1 MSFYRFALATA
12 LILAGIAGARA
23 LKHGSSTTRFARRPA
38 THTAS
43 DLNAGLYFE
52 PNRGQSEPNTRFI
65 LRGGGQKGALSM
77 TSGGI
82 SIITSRGPVRLELS
96 RSNSTKQ
103 IEGTDLLPG
112 KSNYFIGSDPAKW
125 QTIVPH
131 YRRLR
136 YRSVYPGTD
145 FVFYGKN
152 SDLEFDIEL
161 RPGADPKMIA
171 LRVQGADTLNS
182 NSLGNLFLRAGS
194 ETIRL
199 KKPRVYQ
206 NVGSGK
212 REIVASY
219 HVEHGNEIHFDI
231 GEYDRT
237 MMLIVDPVLTY
248 GSFVGQSSI
257 GNDANSVTVDQ
268 KGNIYVTG
276 SSGVHPQ
283 AFVAKF
289 GPDLAL
295 TYITYFGGSLVNHGN
310 AVAVDWAGAVYVTG
324 YTISTD
330 FPATAGVVQDH
341 HEGSLGT
348 DNGFIV
354 KLDESG
360 KLSYSTYLGGSWVR
374 GLGIAVDNLGTAFV
388 TGVTLTSLPVQNAF
402 QSRNAGGSDAFV
414 VRLNSSATGLIYS
427 TYLGGRGDDAGYAI
441 KVDNDSNAYICGTTQ
456 WKTLPVTPAGITQNF
471 PTTPDA
477 EQPIYGGPDADAFIT
492 KFSPAG
498 NLLYSSFIGGDGTDS
513 AYAMAVGIGGEIFI
527 TGDTSS
533 SNFPSGSSLFQN
545 VPRGEGD
552 IFVTKLR
559 PLAGRPISIEYS
571 TILGGS
577 RVESAR
583 GIAMSPDGSVYV
595 TGYTYSRDFP
605 LIDAFQPQPGNASVV
620 KSTDGSKSWTPSNN
634 GLGAREISALAV
646 DPADSSVAY
655 AGTQSGSIFKSV
667 DAGATWFPLTDDHP
681 DAAVHAI
688 AVHPAASSL
697 IYAATE
703 KGILKS
709 FDGGA
714 SWTVAGLQ
722 GIAVRE
728 VVLDPAS
735 PSTLYASTMDTI
747 QKSTD
752 GAENWNSVI
761 DVGQMGSHYPHSL
774 SISAGMP
781 STLLAATNN
790 SLVRSIDGGVTW
802 SPSLVISVTTRGGPF
817 SRPATYNKGFSVVS
831 TVPGDPASVYATDDG
846 AALYRSGDDGNSW
859 EPVGH
864 LPLAL
869 ECCLGAGHPP
879 FAIPRYTASVS
890 PTPLLLMFGD
900 SNAIYSATNV
910 GIFKSSDGG
919 VSWGRTSIGIPTG
932 TKVTAFAASSDGVL
946 LYAAVASAAD
956 AFIAKLDPLSFSIN
970 YSSFLGGL
978 EGDYGVGVV
987 SDPFGN
993 TYVVGYTQSPDFPIT
1008 SDALRSGLA
1017 TASDAFIVRI
1027 DEPTTIGQISPSLH
1041 EDVLRRLF
1049 GLRKRVH

>member
-1 MSFYRFALATA
+1 V
-12 LILAGIAGARA
+12 
-23 LKHGSSTTRFARRPA
+23 
-38 THTAS
+38 
-43 DLNAGLYFE
+43 DLYFE
-52 PNRGQSEPNTRFI
+52 PNQGQIEPNARFI
-65 LRGGGQKGALSM
+65 LGDGGQKRALKAFM

-82 SIITSRGPVRLELS
+82 SLVTSRGPIRLELS

-103 IEGTDLLPG
+103 IEGTDALPG
-112 KSNYFIGSDPAKW
+112 VSNYFIGNEPAKW
-125 QTIVPH
+125 QTSVPH

-136 YRSVYPGTD
+136 YHNVYPGTD
-145 FVFYGKN
+145 FVFYGN
-152 SDLEFDIEL
+152 STDLEFDIEL
-161 RPGADPKMIA
+161 RPGADPKMIE
-171 LRVQGADTLNS
+171 LRVQGAAALSSD
-182 NSLGNLFLRAGS
+182 SLGNLFLRAGR

-199 KKPRVYQ
+199 KKPNVYQ
-206 NVGSGK
+206 RVGSGK
-212 REIVASY
+212 REIASSY

-231 GEYDRT
+231 GKYDRT

-257 GNDANSVTVDQ
+257 ENDANGVTLDQ
-268 KGNIYVTG
+268 QGNIYVTG

-289 GPDLAL
+289 GLDLAL
-295 TYITYFGGSLVNHGN
+295 SYITYFGGSLVNHAN
-310 AVAVDWAGAVYVTG
+310 AVAVDWAGAAYVTG

-330 FPATAGVVQDH
+330 FPATAGVLQDH
-341 HEGSLGT
+341 HKGSLGT

-354 KLDESG
+354 RLDASG
-360 KLSYSTYLGGSWVR
+360 QLSYSTYLGGEDTR
-374 GLGIAVDNLGTAFV
+374 GLGIAVDNQGTAFV
-388 TGVTLTSLPVQNAF
+388 TGVTYTSIPVLNAF

-414 VRLNSSATGLIYS
+414 ARLNPSATGLIYS

-441 KVDNDSNAYICGTTQ
+441 KVDHDGNAYICGTTR

-492 KFSPAG
+492 KFSPVG

-513 AYAMAVGIGGEIFI
+513 AYAMAIGIGGEVYI

-533 SNFPSGSSLFQN
+533 SNFPSGSSLFQTA
-545 VPRGEGD
+545 RGEGD

-559 PLAGRPISIEYS
+559 PLAGRPLSIEYS

-583 GIAMSPDGSVYV
+583 GIATSPDGSVYV

-605 LIDAFQPQPGNASVV
+605 VMDAFQLQPGSPSVV
-620 KSTDGSKSWTPSNN
+620 KSTDGAQTWTPSNN

-667 DAGATWFPLTDDHP
+667 DAGVTWFPVTDDVP

-688 AVHPAASSL
+688 AVHPAAPSL

-703 KGILKS
+703 QGILKS
-709 FDGGA
+709 VDAGA
-714 SWTVAGLQ
+714 TWTMAGFQ
-722 GIAVRE
+722 GVAVRE
-728 VVLDPAS
+728 VALDPTS
-735 PSTLYASTMDTI
+735 PSTLYTSTMDTI

-752 GAENWNSVI
+752 GAENWNPAI

-774 SISAGMP
+774 SISAAVP

-790 SLVRSIDGGVTW
+790 SLVRSIDGGGTW
-802 SPSLVISVTTRGGPF
+802 SPSLVISVTVRGSIGPPYTF
-817 SRPATYNKGFSVVS
+817 NKGFSVVS
-831 TVPGDPASVYATDDG
+831 TVPGDSASVYATDDG
-846 AALYRSGDDGNSW
+846 AALYRSGDAGNSW
-859 EPVGH
+859 ELVGH

-869 ECCLGAGHPP
+869 QCCFGSYTGLYPP
-879 FAIPRYTASVS
+879 FGIPRNTASVS
-890 PTPLLLMFGD
+890 PSPFLLMFGD

-910 GIFKSSDGG
+910 GIFKSSDSG
-919 VSWGRTSIGIPTG
+919 VSWDRTSIGIPTG
-932 TKVTAFAASSDGVL
+932 ASVTAFAASSGGDL
-946 LYAAVASAAD
+946 LYAAVAMTSD
-956 AFIAKLDPLSFSIN
+956 AFITKLDPSSASIN
-970 YSSFLGGL
+970 YSSFLGGI
-978 EGDYGVGVV
+978 EGDYGLGVA

-993 TYVVGYTQSPDFPIT
+993 TYVVGYTQSPDLPIT
-1008 SDALRSGLA
+1008 PDALRSSLA
-1017 TASDAFIVRI
+1017 ATSDAFIVRI
-1027 DEPTTIGQISPSLH
+1027 AEPT
-1041 EDVLRRLF
+1041 RF
-1049 GLRKRVH
+1049 